1 MILGSFGEP
10 VGAKLDLGVSCGT
23 HGLPKWFPESP
34 KGAILVDFEVI
45 LGHLGVILGLL
56 GCQIGAKSRS

>member
-10 VGAKLDLGVSCGT
+10 VGAKIDLGVSCGT

-34 KGAILVDFEVI
+34 KGASLAD
-45 LGHLGVILGLL
+45 LGVILGSFWVIL
-56 GCQIGAKSRS
+56 GSF

>member
-10 VGAKLDLGVSCGT
+10 VGAKIDLGVSCGT

-34 KGAILVDFEVI
+34 KGAILADLGVIWKSFWVI
-45 LGHLGVILGLL
+45 LGY
-56 GCQIGAKSRS
+56 QIGAKSRS